1 MKVLHLISS
10 GGMYGAESM
19 LLNLAS
25 SQRRLGCEAVIG
37 VFENRHRPHLEVAEE
52 ARRRGL
58 PVVVI
63 SCAGRFDRRPL
74 EVIGTVIRECGVT
87 LVHGHGY
94 KSNLYG
100 YFSAISENVR
110 FVATCHLWTR
120 ATLRI
125 RLYEY
130 VDSFVLRRA
139 DKVVGVSEGITKTLR
154 ECGVAHA
161 KSITIS
167 NGTDFSR
174 YTNAPATLRAEL
186 GIGKRPLIG
195 TVGRLEEQKGI
206 EYFIRAARG
215 VLRVFPDAVFAV
227 IGEGVLRPRLTK
239 LIGDLGLE
247 SSVRLLGERN
257 DMPGVYASLDI
268 FVLASIAEGMP
279 MTILEALSAK
289 RPVIATRVGD
299 VGKLILPDETG
310 LLIEARDPAAL
321 ENAVLRYLRQRDF
334 AGDLARRGEALVQ
347 RLFSADSMAQAYI
360 NLYDQL
366 CSRIPSVLSI
376 SIPGRA

>member
-25 SQRRLGCEAVIG
+25 SQRRLGCEAIIG
-37 VFENRHRPHLEVAEE
+37 VFENLHRPHLEVAEE

-58 PVVVI
+58 PVVVV

-74 EVIGTVIRECGVT
+74 KTIGSVIRECGVT

-100 YFSAISENVR
+100 YFSAISENVP
-110 FVATCHLWTR
+110 FVATCHLWTS
-120 ATLRI
+120 ATLPI
-125 RLYEY
+125 RVYEY
-130 VDSFVLRRA
+130 VDSLVLRRA
-139 DKVVGVSEGITKTLR
+139 DKAVGVSEAITKTLR
-154 ECGVAHA
+154 ECGVSQE
-161 KSITIS
+161 KSATIS
-167 NGTDFSR
+167 NGTDFS
-174 YTNAPATLRAEL
+174 YYANAPATLRAEL

-195 TVGRLEEQKGI
+195 TVGRLEEQKGL

-215 VLRVFPDAVFAV
+215 VLTVFPDAVFAV

-239 LIGDLGLE
+239 FIGELGLE
-247 SSVRLLGERN
+247 SSVRLLGDRK

-310 LLIEARDPAAL
+310 MLIEARDPVAL
-321 ENAVLRYLRQRDF
+321 ENAVLRYLRQPDF
-334 AGDLARRGEALVQ
+334 ACELARRGEALVQ
-347 RLFSADSMAQAYI
+347 RSFSADSMAQAYV
-360 NLYDQL
+360 NLYDQVF
-366 CSRIPSVLSI
+366 RQVPRVLST
-376 SIPGRA
+376 SIEGRA